1 MAARVLLRS
10 ISGSLERDQLDH
22 DHGQRDALSLVAR
35 YTVRSMGFAET
46 FAETSVKGALTRAA
60 VAWVLI
66 TPAVA
71 AAKIWWSGT
80 AAVVVFLVGV
90 GICVVVAVRFRR
102 RHRQPGAAS

>member
-1 MAARVLLRS
+1 MAFGAR
-10 ISGSLERDQLDH
+10 
-22 DHGQRDALSLVAR
+22 
-35 YTVRSMGFAET
+35 

-80 AAVVVFLVGV
+80 AALVVFLVGV
-90 GICVVVAVRFRR
+90 TIYIVVTVRYRR
-102 RHRQPGAAS
+102 QHPPPAT

>member
-1 MAARVLLRS
+1 
-10 ISGSLERDQLDH
+10 
-22 DHGQRDALSLVAR
+22 
-35 YTVRSMGFAET
+35 MGFAER

-71 AAKIWWSGT
+71 AAKIWWSGS

-90 GICVVVAVRFRR
+90 GIYIVVAVRFRR
-102 RHRQPGAAS
+102 SHRQPPAT